1 MNNTLQGQLSELW
14 QKVLA
19 YLPSLLGG
27 LLLLLL
33 GWVIGWIVKRMI
45 IQLLVILR
53 FDRLFIR
60 LRWRSSLSKADLRH
74 ALYNLVGNI
83 AFAVVFL
90 VFLNSVLT
98 VLKLEALS
106 KMIEQ
111 GVLFIPRLAVAAII
125 IGVGWLIAARAGSA
139 VRHSLVA
146 EGVPQ
151 GTLIARGV
159 KFVLIVFFSA
169 MALAELDIAKEI
181 VLIGFGAAALTVAAG
196 AVLFFDTA
204 RRTLK
209 DAPSRNRIIKTPEE
223 TEVEKARNDAQP
235 KA

>member
-1 MNNTLQGQLSELW
+1 MNTTLQGQLAELW

-27 LLLLLL
+27 VLLLLL
-33 GWVIGWIVKRMI
+33 GWVIGWVVKRMI
-45 IQLLVILR
+45 VQLLVILR

-60 LRWRSSLSKADLRH
+60 FRWRTSLSKADLRH
-74 ALYNLVGNI
+74 ALYNLIGNI

-106 KMIEQ
+106 KLIEQ
-111 GVLFIPRLAVAAII
+111 GVLFIPRLAVSLII
-125 IGVGWLIAARAGSA
+125 LGVGWFIAARAASA

-146 EGVPQ
+146 ESVPQ
-151 GTLIARGV
+151 ATLIARV
-159 KFVLIVFFSA
+159 IKFVLIVFFSA
-169 MALAELDIAKEI
+169 MALAELEVAKEV

-196 AVLFFDTA
+196 AVLFFDA
-204 RRTLK
+204 IRRTMK
-209 DAPSRNRIIKTPEE
+209 DSRDRNRIIKTPEE
-223 TEVEKARNDAQP
+223 TEVEKMRNDAPP
-235 KA
+235 KP